1 MAMVF
6 EQMQYE
12 GFFKYLEN
20 ALENENPSLLEQC
33 QEYLEYLLYAFYPKE
48 IDEMDYNVFA
58 AAIHYYVA
66 TLLSID
72 IDLSELEIL
81 YYCDLEAIEEQIL
94 ALKQVEC

>member
-1 MAMVF
+1 
-6 EQMQYE
+6 
-12 GFFKYLEN
+12 
-20 ALENENPSLLEQC
+20 
-33 QEYLEYLLYAFYPKE
+33 
-48 IDEMDYNVFA
+48 MDFNVWA

-72 IDLSELEIL
+72 VDLSELEIL